1 MKKAKVS
8 REKHDVA
15 WTPALIETL
24 KDALH
29 DMDAMLEEMIRE
41 LKSGRIPS
49 AYAFEKTR
57 KALLTMLENMEQAS
71 HLPLLQRFLR
81 VNGLEIAAALEAS
94 AVSAADLIDA
104 FEKHVNAFRDACD
117 EAEEEA
123 SPGARRGTSSDKEP
137 FWESSI

>member
-8 REKHDVA
+8 REKHDDA
-15 WTPALIETL
+15 WTPALVETL

-29 DMDAMLEEMIRE
+29 DMEAMLEEMVRE

-71 HLPLLQRFLR
+71 RLPLLQRYLR
-81 VNGLEIAAALEAS
+81 VNALEIVAALKAP
-94 AVSAADLIDA
+94 AISAADLIDI
-104 FEKHVNAFRDACD
+104 FEKHVKAFRDACD
-117 EAEEEA
+117 EAEVEA
-123 SPGARRGTSSDKEP
+123 SPGARRRGADDKEP